1 MPELVPAAHES
12 WTPAEREQLAPFVTD
27 LDGPVFV
34 LTHLPEVIKGA
45 LFSRYS
51 RSTLGLRRLLLKEF
65 IEDRG
70 AEFGSLARTGAA
82 GPGSGAERSRAGSS
96 GAGRSGAEFA
106 AEARLAVARAQDFYD
121 RILDGYGDDS
131 IGELGG
137 AHLAAEGISMLAAK
151 ALQDARIGGSP
162 LEKSTRYVS
171 FGQEVHGD
179 FLFYKEPV
187 LIASRHRQRY
197 VELCRALFTAY
208 RELHEPVASYIR
220 GVSPRGEDVG
230 ERAWRASVNARAYD
244 ALRGLLPAATLTNM
258 GVFGNGRFFE
268 SLLIKLHLAELEEL
282 RTLGQAMRAELAKVI
297 PSFIR
302 RADPGH
308 PHLAGFRR
316 HREEQAAL
324 LRRLAAATAASSAAN
339 ASAPGPG
346 VTLIDHDPEAET
358 KVLAALAY
366 PEGQAPLTECRR
378 WAAALPATERERILG
393 ELAATRGNRRHKPPR
408 ATELAVYSFDLTGDF
423 GMYRDL
429 HRHRM
434 LTQERQV
441 LTTRLG
447 YEVSEDVQAS
457 GQEPRFRALMERAA
471 ETYEA
476 IAQDHPLEAQYAVP
490 MAYRIRWS
498 MTVNLRALIWLCEL
512 RSQPQGHPAYRR
524 MAQQLYAAVRGVHPG
539 LATLF
544 RYMDLSTPEL
554 GRLGAEQRQDRKR
567 AGA

>member
-1 MPELVPAAHES
+1 MPASGTQPG
-12 WTPAEREQLAPFVTD
+12 TPAGDSLTPEERELLAPYVTN

-34 LTHLPEVIKGA
+34 LTRLPEVIKGA

-65 IEDRG
+65 IQ
-70 AEFGSLARTGAA
+70 GSD
-82 GPGSGAERSRAGSS
+82 
-96 GAGRSGAEFA
+96 AEFA
-106 AEARLAVARAQDFYD
+106 ALAGKGAGSAASASGAQLAVARAQDFYD

-151 ALQDARIGGSP
+151 AIQDARIGGSP

-171 FGQEVHGD
+171 FGQEVNGD

-187 LIASRHRQRY
+187 LMASRHRDRY
-197 VELCRALFTAY
+197 LGLCRALFTAY
-208 RELHEPVASYIR
+208 RELHEPVAAYIR
-220 GVSPRGEDVG
+220 GASPRGEDATD
-230 ERAWRASVNARAYD
+230 RAWRTAVNARAYD
-244 ALRGLLPAATLTNM
+244 ALRGLLPAGTLTNM

-268 SLLIKLHLAELEEL
+268 TLLIKLHLAELAEL
-282 RTLGQAMRAELAKVI
+282 RSLAQAMQAELGKVL

-308 PHLAGFRR
+308 PHFAGFRQ

-324 LRRLAAATAASSAAN
+324 LRRLGQSVPADSGVPAGHGIPAAQ
-339 ASAPGPG
+339 PG
-346 VTLIDHDPEAET
+346 VTLVDCDPEGET

-366 PEGQAPLTECRR
+366 PEGHAALSDCRL
-378 WAAALPATERERILG
+378 WAAALPEPERERILG
-393 ELAATRGNRRHKPPR
+393 ELAATRRNRRHKPPR
-408 ATELAVYSFDLTGDF
+408 AAELAVYSFDLVGDF

-434 LTQERQV
+434 LTQERQP

-447 YEVSEDVQAS
+447 YEVSADVHAA
-457 GQEPRFRALMERAA
+457 GQEPRWRALMERAA
-471 ETYEA
+471 ETFEA
-476 IAQDHPLEAQYAVP
+476 IAADHPLEAQYAVP

-512 RSQPQGHPAYRR
+512 RSQPQGHAAYRR
-524 MAQQLYAAVRGVHPG
+524 MAQQLHAAVRAAQPR
-539 LATLF
+539 LACLF
-544 RYMDLSTPEL
+544 RFMDLSEPEL

-567 AGA
+567 TRP

>member
-1 MPELVPAAHES
+1 MS
-12 WTPAEREQLAPFVTD
+12 DTPNADRLAFSPRERELLAPFATN

-34 LTHLPEVIKGA
+34 LTNLPEVIKGA

-51 RSTLGLRRLLLKEF
+51 RTTLGLRRLLLKEF
-65 IEDRG
+65 IENAD
-70 AEFGSLARTGAA
+70 AAFAAIARTDAAA
-82 GPGSGAERSRAGSS
+82 GIVAAPQSGSAGAVAGS
-96 GAGRSGAEFA
+96 A
-106 AEARLAVARAQDFYD
+106 AEAHLAVRRAQDFYD

-151 ALQDARIGGSP
+151 AVQDCRIGGSP

-171 FGQEVHGD
+171 FGEQAGGD

-187 LIASRHRQRY
+187 LMASAHRERY
-197 VELCRALFTAY
+197 LALCRALFTAY
-208 RELHEPVASYIR
+208 RDLHAPVAEYV
-220 GVSPRGEDVG
+220 GTVSPRPDAVT

-268 SLLIKLHLAELEEL
+268 ALLVKLHLAELAEL
-282 RTLGQAMRAELAKVI
+282 RGLAQAMQGELGKVI
-297 PSFIR
+297 PSFVR
-302 RADPGH
+302 RAHPAH
-308 PHLAGFRR
+308 PHFAGFQR
-316 HREEQAAL
+316 HGAAQAAL
-324 LRRLAAATAASSAAN
+324 RRRLGAAIATD
-339 ASAPGPG
+339 PGSPG
-346 VTLIDHDPEAET
+346 VRLIDHDADAEV

-366 PEGQAPLTECRR
+366 PEAQASLGACRR
-378 WAAALPATERERILG
+378 WAAGLSATERERLLG
-393 ELAATRGNRRHKPPR
+393 ELAAARGNRRHKPPR
-408 ATELAVYSFDLTGDF
+408 AAELAVYTFDLVGDF

-447 YEVSEDVQAS
+447 YEVTEDVRGA
-457 GQEPRFRALMERAA
+457 GVELRFRALMDQAA
-471 ETYEA
+471 ETVEA
-476 IAQDHPLEAQYAVP
+476 IAAEHPLEAQYAVP
-490 MAYRIRWS
+490 MAFRIRWT

-524 MAQQLYAAVRGVHPG
+524 MAQHLYAAVQAVHPR

-544 RYMDLSTPEL
+544 RFVDTSAPEL
-554 GRLGAEQRQDRKR
+554 GRLGAELRHDRTR
-567 AGA
+567 V